1 VASSFSWVMV
11 FTFCAAG
18 CSNAATSDVGSNA
31 NAGGKSGS
39 NVISNVTSQKL
50 NSCSSASG
58 TSNSKDTSTAS
69 GALTIQDASTPDGAI
84 VDVTQ
89 LGSMECVSWRIN
101 GGVMHLEID
110 NLAKACA
117 SSYSMQAVNQAS
129 SLVVN
134 LTSSQDAPPCVNKC
148 YYVLS
153 ADVNVGDT
161 PSQIEVTAG
170 QTATLGTVALGTSE
184 GSACRYYWWV
194 NTPATTVGR
203 VRGAFGAPFNTIQC
217 PTGTIYSEGLAQNA
231 GGATAGN
238 YYLPQCTTDGDC
250 LTMESCEA
258 GLCHLKTSSLWKA
271 TETFSDQ

>member
-1 VASSFSWVMV
+1 MAGSFSWVMV

-31 NAGGKSGS
+31 NAGGPSAGGSSGS

-58 TSNSKDTSTAS
+58 TSNSQDTSTAS

-117 SSYSMQAVNQAS
+117 SSYSMQAVNHAS
-129 SLVVN
+129 GLVVN
-134 LTSSQDAPPCVNKC
+134 LTDSQDAPPCVNKC

-161 PSQIEVTAG
+161 PSQIEITEGPTV
-170 QTATLGTVALGTSE
+170 TLGTVALGTSE

-194 NTPATTVGR
+194 NTPATIVGK
-203 VRGAFGAPFNTIQC
+203 VRGACGAPFDTIQC
-217 PTGTIYSEGLAQNA
+217 PTGTTCAEGLVQNA
-231 GGATAGN
+231 GGKNAGN
-238 YYLPQCTTDGDC
+238 FCVPPCTTDSDC
-250 LTMESCEA
+250 LTVESCES
-258 GLCHLKTSSLWKA
+258 GFCHLKSSSLW
-271 TETFSDQ
+271 